1 MLLCGSVL
9 LGARVLAAADDTVA
23 VWGVRTSLAR
33 GQVPT
38 ADDLVPVRVRFADH
52 ASADRYVAT
61 ADDLPAG
68 TVLRRDVAAG
78 ELLPRAAL
86 SRSEEALVEVPLSVD
101 AAGMPSSVTVGSRVD
116 VWVTPA
122 PGRVGSTSDGS
133 GGAEGSGGRAEAVR
147 VLSGVPVVA
156 DGGGDAS
163 ATGFGGESLPV
174 VVGVPPSARSDLPEV
189 LGRLGDGTVV
199 LVRRPG

>member
-33 GQVPT
+33 GQAPT
-38 ADDLVPVRVRFADH
+38 ADDLVPVHVRFADP
-52 ASADRYVAT
+52 ASADLYVGAS
-61 ADDLPAG
+61 DGLPAG
-68 TVLRRDVAAG
+68 TVLSRDVSAG

-86 SRSEEALVEVPLSVD
+86 DGSGEALVEVPLSVD
-101 AAGMPSSVTVGSRVD
+101 ASGMPSSVTVGSRVD

-122 PGRVGSTSDGS
+122 PGRVASAG
-133 GGAEGSGGRAEAVR
+133 GGAGGGGSSSGLADAVQ

-156 DGGGDAS
+156 DGNSGAS

-174 VVGVPPSARSDLPEV
+174 VVGVPPSAQGDLPEV
-189 LGRLGDGTVV
+189 LARLSDGTVV
-199 LVRRPG
+199 LVRRQG